1 MTIPYSISKS
11 ALQSHQHKLN
21 KVSHNIA
28 NVNTTGFKKKDSQFT
43 ELLHNTV
50 TNQDV
55 RLSDNAEVSLNA
67 GVQKASSKDSFTQ
80 GSLTQT
86 GEALHLAVGGNGFFG
101 VRNAENELLLTR
113 DGAFHIDNQ
122 NQVVTDRGESLDMNL
137 TVPVEQW
144 DRQALTVTDTG
155 EILTSINGEMT
166 AVGSIPLYLP
176 PHSTAIE
183 SVGSNTYRVLDGVN
197 LIESTNAPENF
208 GSVMS
213 GYLELSTV
221 DLAQSITEMMLSQR
235 AYSLNG
241 KVMQST
247 DEMYSLINQFT

>member
-21 KVSHNIA
+21 NLSHNIA

-43 ELLHNTV
+43 ELLHNAV

-55 RLSDNAEVSLNA
+55 RLADNAEISLNA
-67 GVQKASSKDSFTQ
+67 GVRKASSKDSFTQ
-80 GSLTQT
+80 GSLTQSDNP
-86 GEALHLAVGGNGFFG
+86 LHLALGGNGFFG
-101 VRNAENELLLTR
+101 VRNAEGELLLTR
-113 DGAFHIDNQ
+113 DGAFHIGNQ
-122 NQVVTDRGESLDMNL
+122 NQIVSDRGESLEMNL
-137 TVPVEQW
+137 TVPNEQW
-144 DRQALTVTDTG
+144 DRQSLTVTDTG
-155 EILTSINGEMT
+155 DVLTLINGQMT
-166 AVGSIPLYLP
+166 TVGSIPLFLP

-183 SVGSNTYRVLDGVN
+183 SADGNTYRVLDGIN
-197 LIESTNAPENF
+197 LIESTNTPENF

-213 GYLELSTV
+213 GYLETSTV

-235 AYSLNG
+235 AYSLNS

>member
-11 ALQSHQHKLN
+11 ALQTHQHKLN
-21 KVSHNIA
+21 NLSHNIA

-43 ELLHNTV
+43 ELLHNEV

-55 RLSDNAEVSLNA
+55 RLADNAEVSLNA
-67 GVQKASSKDSFTQ
+67 GVKIATSKDSFTQ
-80 GSLTQT
+80 GGLTQT

-101 VRNAENELLLTR
+101 VRNADNELLLTR
-113 DGAFHIDNQ
+113 DGAFHINDQ
-122 NQVVTDRGESLDMNL
+122 GEIVSDRGDLLEANLDI
-137 TVPVEQW
+137 PVEQW
-144 DRQALTVTDTG
+144 DRQSLTVTDTG
-155 EILTSINGEMT
+155 SILTSINGEMT
-166 AVGSIPLYLP
+166 AAGTIPLYLP

-183 SVGSNTYRVLDGVN
+183 SAGGNTYRVLDGVN

-213 GYLELSTV
+213 GYLEASTV
-221 DLAQSITEMMLSQR
+221 DLAQSMTEMMLSQR
-235 AYSLNG
+235 AYSMNA
-241 KVMQST
+241 KIMQST